1 MLGYTY
7 YIVTKKLTH
16 IYAQNILS
24 NIFQAE
30 EEGAMEEDEVEEMDV
45 VEEEMVGGE
54 DEEVQLVDEVAVD
67 EEAVVQMRQTFHQ
80 VSLVILYWKEESEGN
95 TVPYQLLK
103 YQSKTLYKYVDSS
116 FQISTNLAVV
126 LTDVLCIFTFR
137 LFFRSWTIT

>member
-1 MLGYTY
+1 M
-7 YIVTKKLTH
+7 
-16 IYAQNILS
+16 
-24 NIFQAE
+24 
-30 EEGAMEEDEVEEMDV
+30 

-54 DEEVQLVDEVAVD
+54 DEEVQLVDEVAV
-67 EEAVVQMRQTFHQ
+67 VVLMLMHQTFHQ

-116 FQISTNLAVV
+116 FQISTNLACR

>member
-54 DEEVQLVDEVAVD
+54 DEEVQLVDEVAV
-67 EEAVVQMRQTFHQ
+67 VLMLMHQTFHQ

-95 TVPYQLLK
+95 TVSYQLLK

-116 FQISTNLAVV
+116 FQISTNLACR

>member
-45 VEEEMVGGE
+45 VEEEMAGGE

-80 VSLVILYWKEESEGN
+80 VSGF
-95 TVPYQLLK
+95 
-103 YQSKTLYKYVDSS
+103 S
-116 FQISTNLAVV
+116 FCI
-126 LTDVLCIFTFR
+126 LCIERGKRRQHCFIPAIEV
-137 LFFRSWTIT
+137 SVKNIIQICG